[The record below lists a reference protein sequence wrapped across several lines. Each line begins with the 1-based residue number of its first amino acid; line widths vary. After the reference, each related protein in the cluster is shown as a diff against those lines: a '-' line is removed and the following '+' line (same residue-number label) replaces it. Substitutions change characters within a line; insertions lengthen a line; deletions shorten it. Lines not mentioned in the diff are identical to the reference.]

1 MLKIGLTGGIGSGKS
16 TVARIFEV
24 LGIPVYYADEAA
36 RRIMNED
43 ENLKAQISAAFGAQ
57 SYVNG
62 GLNRAYLAAEVF
74 NDKIKLERLNALVH
88 PITIAD
94 SQQWM
99 QRQTTPYAIKE
110 AALIFESGTQRYL
123 DYVIGV
129 SAPTSLRILRT
140 TRRDKSAK
148 EKVESVIN
156 RQLDESIKMKL
167 CDFVI
172 TNDEQQAVLPQV
184 MDLHRQLLEK
194 VK

>member
-43 ENLKAQISAAFGAQ
+43 EHLKAQISAAFGAQ
-57 SYVNG
+57 SYING

-74 NDKIKLERLNALVH
+74 NDKEKLERLNALVH

-129 SAPTSLRILRT
+129 SAPISLRILRT

-148 EKVESVIN
+148 EKVAAVIN

-172 TNDEQQAVLPQV
+172 INDEQQAVLPQV
-184 MDLHRQLLEK
+184 MELHNHLLGLIK
-194 VK
+194 